1 MKRFWNKA
9 LTVALITTMGLSVF
23 AGCGTAE
30 KTEPNNT
37 EGKKLQVYT
46 SFTQCMILQVK
57 LPATR

>member
-37 EGKKLQVYT
+37 EGKKLQV
-46 SFTQCMILQVK
+46 
-57 LPATR
+57 